1 MRFFD
6 SHMTQLFS
14 GLNNN
19 SPMSS
24 FSFMDYAAI
33 KNGSYGKLLKAHY
46 AEQAKA
52 GVDSDTTSKVK
63 TDRSKA
69 KVDDTGLS
77 ALKKEA
83 DSLKTSISKIGSD
96 DLWKTTDGK
105 YDSEKIAGAV
115 KDFVKDY
122 NDVLT
127 KASKVNSKAVGRSI
141 DSMESMTDMMS
152 KALSKIGITVET
164 DGKLSVNDEAL
175 KNANP
180 GSVKSLFAGV
190 VSYGSQ
196 ISDRA
201 GEISRDAVMNSS
213 TYNSNAS
220 LTINL
225 FGTFDSTV

>member
-14 GLNNN
+14 GLGKSN
-19 SPMSS
+19 PMGS
-24 FSFMDYAAI
+24 FNFTDYAAI

-52 GVDSDTTSKVK
+52 GVDSATTSKVK

-96 DLWKTTDGK
+96 DLWKAEDGK

-127 KASKVNSKAVGRSI
+127 KASKVNSKAVGRSV

-201 GEISRDAVMNSS
+201 GEISRDAIMNSS
-213 TYNSNAS
+213 TYNNNAS
-220 LTINL
+220 LTTNL
-225 FGTFDSTV
+225 FGTFDSTI